1 MPTRNKSSFS
11 MKTYFGRRVGSREP
25 SLPYAVQ
32 NLDLMLPS
40 IGKMRNGDAS
50 NLMLAA
56 ANVERN
62 GQRELR
68 RGGTT

>member
-1 MPTRNKSSFS
+1 

-56 ANVERN
+56 ANV
-62 GQRELR
+62 
-68 RGGTT
+68 